1 MIEVNERE
9 RSLKET
15 HTRKRFDEGEKKKK
29 KKEKKKK
36 RKRRKGRKG
45 RLKLNEQSE

>member
-29 KKEKKKK
+29 E
-36 RKRRKGRKG
+36 R
-45 RLKLNEQSE
+45 

>member
-15 HTRKRFDEGEKKKK
+15 HTRKRFDEGEKKKR
-29 KKEKKKK
+29 KKKK
-36 RKRRKGRKG
+36 RKKEKGGKEGKG
-45 RLKLNEQSE
+45 D